1 MRSCTV
7 SSTHHHDHTVASADA
22 NQLVGRSVERLILSK
37 DVGFCSIK
45 PDGPKEDPEFS
56 HDQHTQPP
64 DLDRQVQSGLLSASI
79 ISEELAS
86 ASAQFPSQNWARF
99 DLSSSCTAN
108 SMSIVSPSR
117 EPQGYATG
125 APLASAAPPLN
136 QKCEFKAIPAAEFSR
151 ERLAVN
157 GIYCVV
163 SEIAEPFETG
173 KIAPELKAWAGLADG
188 AGNEDELAEE
198 DWQVGAD
205 WLEATH
211 ALLAN
216 VENP

>member
-22 NQLVGRSVERLILSK
+22 NQLVSRSVERLILSK

-125 APLASAAPPLN
+125 SALASAAPPLN
-136 QKCEFKAIPAAEFSR
+136 PNCELQAIPAADVDR
-151 ERLAVN
+151 ERGVVN
-157 GIYCVV
+157 GTNCV
-163 SEIAEPFETG
+163 SAITEPFETG

-216 VENP
+216 VGNT